1 MGRSR
6 LVRIRR
12 AELRDYSIPEGSNR
26 LHELPVRFQK
36 GCTLEQEL
44 LPQLRGE
51 DGWRCADVS
60 VLVIVL
66 VVLLLLADSLIFF
79 IIGAAYTTGKTV
91 KTLRDKGWSIEPPK
105 DEDVYQ

>member
-1 MGRSR
+1 MFLAVLS
-6 LVRIRR
+6 VRRMF
-12 AELRDYSIPEGSNR
+12 A
-26 LHELPVRFQK
+26 VW
-36 GCTLEQEL
+36 CEL

-91 KTLRDKGWSIEPPK
+91 KTLRDRGWTMIPPK
-105 DEDVYQ
+105 DQEEYRCRENDL

>member
-1 MGRSR
+1 M
-6 LVRIRR
+6 RIRR
-12 AELRDYSIPEGSNR
+12 AALRDYSIPEGSNR

-66 VVLLLLADSLIFF
+66 VALLLLADSLIFF

-91 KTLRDKGWSIEPPK
+91 KTLRDRGWTMIPPK
-105 DEDVYQ
+105 DQEEYR